1 MLDNLSNTE
10 YVALGLILVS
20 IILLVIDLITGDSKS
35 DDE

>member
-10 YVALGLILVS
+10 YVALGLILVA
-20 IILLVIDLITGDSKS
+20 IILLVIDLITGDSKG

>member
-20 IILLVIDLITGDSKS
+20 IILLVIDLITGDSKG

>member
-10 YVALGLILVS
+10 YVALGLILGA
-20 IILLVIDLITGDSKS
+20 IILLVIDLITGDSKG